1 LDKVVYLFGDKQKTE
16 ENFRKNAKIPEDQEI
31 PQHEN
36 KPADKMEPDMQLVDT
51 ASSQDEE
58 AFLYHIGSDKESGRI
73 NATWDEV
80 AAAMNELFRPG
91 QRPESESTWRK
102 RYTKLRDAV
111 RNNEIAPPDEGYEFS
126 GLIKFFRENEK
137 QRQQIR
143 DERMAYS
150 RQIRSES
157 RQDMILNLFRETIT
171 SYPPQEN
178 TRKPKD
184 LSDNKAI
191 YAMLSDIHYGQNFDS
206 FVGRYDSDIAA
217 ERVMRYGDEIVLAGK
232 KEKAGVCF
240 VSLMGDMISGNIH
253 QNIRVEN
260 KENVIQQIVGVSE
273 LVSRFL
279 LYLAYHFDKVIV
291 NSVDGNHSRID
302 PNLENVL
309 RGEKT
314 DALVPWYCKAKL
326 AGQNNIVFIDNE
338 FDSTI
343 ASFRIGKKLFIA
355 VHGDMEKD
363 LKTTAV
369 IVEKA
374 IGQHIDYLLAGHLH
388 VPEMRTEDTTY
399 IRNGSVCGS
408 GDDFTIKHRLFSPP
422 CQVFMVLGE
431 DGSVRSINTVNLSV
445 VGNMDKVG
453 SENIG

>member
-1 LDKVVYLFGDKQKTE
+1 MDKVVYLFGDKQKTE
-16 ENFRKNAKIPEDQEI
+16 KNFRDNAHLPEDQEI

-36 KPADKMEPDMQLVDT
+36 KEEVQKPVLNLVEN
-51 ASSQDEE
+51 ASYEDEE
-58 AFLYHIGSDKESGRI
+58 AFLYRLGRDKESGRI

-80 AAAMNELFRPG
+80 AAVMNEMFRQG
-91 QRPESESTWRK
+91 SKPETESSWRK
-102 RYTKLRDAV
+102 RYAKLRDAV
-111 RNNEIAPPDEGYEFS
+111 NSNAIDPPDEQYNFE
-126 GLIKFFRENEK
+126 GLASFFRENEK

-143 DERMAYS
+143 DERMAYT
-150 RQIRSES
+150 REIRSQS
-157 RQDMILNLFRETIT
+157 RQDMILDLFRETIV
-171 SYPPQEN
+171 SYPPKTESRAPEDAQE
-178 TRKPKD
+178 
-184 LSDNKAI
+184 NKAI
-191 YAMLSDIHYGQNFDS
+191 YAMLSDVHYGLTFDS
-206 FVGRYDSDIAA
+206 FVGRYNSAIA
-217 ERVMRYGDEIVLAGK
+217 EDRVMRYADEIILAGK

-253 QNIRVEN
+253 YNVRVEN

-279 LYLAYHFDKVIV
+279 YYLSYHFDKVLV

-326 AGQNNIVFIDNE
+326 NGQDNILFVDNE

-343 ASFRIGKKLFIA
+343 ASFRISDKLFIA

-374 IGQHIDYLLAGHLH
+374 IGQHIDYLLAGHMH
-388 VPEMRTEDTTY
+388 VPEMRAEDTTY

-408 GDDFTIKHRLFSPP
+408 GDDYTMRHRLFAPP

-431 DGSVRSINTVNLSV
+431 DGSVRSINTVNLSSIGKAEEV
-445 VGNMDKVG
+445 EK
-453 SENIG
+453 ENIG

>member
-1 LDKVVYLFGDKQKTE
+1 MDKVVYLFGDKQKTE
-16 ENFRKNAKIPEDQEI
+16 DSFRKNAQIPADQEI

-36 KPADKMEPDMQLVDT
+36 KPAEDHDATLNVVENT
-51 ASSQDEE
+51 SYEDEE
-58 AFLYHIGSDKESGRI
+58 AFLYRIGSDKESGRI

-91 QRPESESTWRK
+91 QKPESESTWRK

-111 RNNEIAPPDEGYEFS
+111 RENKIAPPDEGYDFG
-126 GLIKFFRENEK
+126 GLIQFFRENEK

-150 RQIRSES
+150 RQIRSQA
-157 RQDMILNLFRETIT
+157 RQDMILNLFRETIAA
-171 SYPPQEN
+171 YPKEEQI
-178 TRKPKD
+178 RKPD
-184 LSDNKAI
+184 ESSESKAI
-191 YAMLSDIHYGQNFDS
+191 YAMLSDIHYGLAFDS
-206 FVGRYDSDIAA
+206 FVGRYDSSIAE
-217 ERVMRYGDEIVLAGK
+217 ERVLRYGDEIVLAGK
-232 KEKAGVCF
+232 KEKAGICF

-273 LVSRFL
+273 LVSKFL
-279 LYLAYHFDKVIV
+279 RYLARHFNKVIV

-326 AGQNNIVFIDNE
+326 ALQDNVIFVDNE
-338 FDSTI
+338 FDPSI
-343 ASFRIGKKLFIA
+343 ASFRIGNKLFVA

-369 IVEKA
+369 VVEKA
-374 IGQHIDYLLAGHLH
+374 ISQHIDYLLAGHMH
-388 VPEMRTEDTTY
+388 VPEMRAEDTVY

-408 GDDFTIKHRLFSPP
+408 GDDYTMRHRLFAPP

-431 DGSVRSINTVNLSV
+431 DGSVRSINTVNLSS
-445 VGNMDKVG
+445 VGNMDKTER
-453 SENIG
+453 ENIG